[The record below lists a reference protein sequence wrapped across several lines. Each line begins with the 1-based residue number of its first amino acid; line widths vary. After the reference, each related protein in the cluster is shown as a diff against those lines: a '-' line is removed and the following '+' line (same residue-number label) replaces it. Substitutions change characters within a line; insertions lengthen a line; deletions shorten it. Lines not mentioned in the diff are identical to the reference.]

1 LVEVTEK
8 LVSNGLIQGSIWTPI
23 SSPSSDNDK
32 STIGNPLEGSLY
44 SYIGDGGTWD
54 EPSDVEADGGEDK
67 GGEEGGIDASF
78 EEEDKALT
86 YYHERLIPRLTSHG
100 DWA

>member
-1 LVEVTEK
+1 
-8 LVSNGLIQGSIWTPI
+8 
-23 SSPSSDNDK
+23 
-32 STIGNPLEGSLY
+32 
-44 SYIGDGGTWD
+44 
-54 EPSDVEADGGEDK
+54 VEADGGEDK

-100 DWA
+100 D